1 METGSNGGQNPS
13 ESPSIPVES
22 ITQQAERQLSH
33 MTNLIGE
40 IAHTKELEK
49 LSPG

>member
-1 METGSNGGQNPS
+1 MESGSNGAQ
-13 ESPSIPVES
+13 ESNENQTIPVES

-40 IAHTKELEK
+40 IAHAKELEK